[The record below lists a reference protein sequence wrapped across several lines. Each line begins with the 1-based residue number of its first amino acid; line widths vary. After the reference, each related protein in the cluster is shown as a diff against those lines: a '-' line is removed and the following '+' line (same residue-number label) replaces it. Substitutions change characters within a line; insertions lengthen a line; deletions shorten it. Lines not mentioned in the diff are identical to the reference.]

1 MFDWEREERCARAA
15 ESLPGIAGVSV
26 VRQVGK
32 TGRLWYAPAEMEH
45 ALDLCIVGP
54 GRLGTA
60 LATQLQRVYDCVDTI
75 VARHSSIAKAIALAE
90 KVDAVAKEFDAADF
104 EQTVTWLC
112 VPDAAIGTCA
122 KSMAQRREWRGKIV
136 FHSSGA
142 LNSDELKPLREKGAS
157 VASVHPMMTFAP
169 DAKTPLTGVVFAL
182 EGDAKAV
189 EAARRLV
196 SALQGSEF
204 VIAKENKVLYHAFGS
219 FLAPLLLTTL
229 LTGEKVGEKAGVPPK
244 MLRAAMQRIVS
255 QTIDNY
261 FKLGAEASF
270 TGPFVRGDV
279 EVVKKHLKAL
289 DPTQREAYVALVRA
303 ALQYLP
309 VAKAEEIRAAIG
321 EA

>member
-1 MFDWEREERCARAA
+1 
-15 ESLPGIAGVSV
+15 
-26 VRQVGK
+26 
-32 TGRLWYAPAEMEH
+32 MEH

-60 LATQLQRVYDCVDTI
+60 LATQLQRAYDCVDTI

-90 KVDAVAKEFDAADF
+90 KVDATAKEFEAADF
-104 EQTVTWLC
+104 GQTVTWLC
-112 VPDAAIGTCA
+112 VPDAALAPCA
-122 KSMAQRREWRGKIV
+122 KNMAQRREWRGKIV
-136 FHSSGA
+136 LHSSGA
-142 LNSDELKPLREKGAS
+142 LSSDELQPLRQKGAA

-169 DAKTPLTGVVFAL
+169 DTTPQLGGVVFAL
-182 EGDAKAV
+182 EGDHKAV

-204 VIAKENKVLYHAFGS
+204 EIAKENKVLYHAFGS

-229 LTGEKVGEKAGVPPK
+229 ATAEKVGAQAGVPPK
-244 MLRAAMQRIVS
+244 MIRAAMHRIVG
-255 QTIDNY
+255 QTVENY

-279 EVVKKHLKAL
+279 DVVKKHLKAL
-289 DPTQREAYVALVRA
+289 DPTQREAYVGLVRA

-309 VAKAEEIRAAIG
+309 VAKADEIRAALDH
-321 EA
+321 A